1 MDSTWIRN
9 TFDWC
14 VNILLSAAD
23 TIGVTYEALNVWV
36 FVIIVPVVLVIS
48 LVVNIYFLWKSGQ
61 RKTDFEE
68 KDESFNQNSQYIKTL
83 NI

>member
-1 MDSTWIRN
+1 MDKNWIEN

-14 VNILLSAAD
+14 VNILLNSAD

-48 LVVNIYFLWKSGQ
+48 LALNVYFLWESDQ
-61 RKTDFEE
+61 HEADFEE
-68 KDESFNQNSQYIKTL
+68 KDESFNQCNQYIKTL
-83 NI
+83 NT